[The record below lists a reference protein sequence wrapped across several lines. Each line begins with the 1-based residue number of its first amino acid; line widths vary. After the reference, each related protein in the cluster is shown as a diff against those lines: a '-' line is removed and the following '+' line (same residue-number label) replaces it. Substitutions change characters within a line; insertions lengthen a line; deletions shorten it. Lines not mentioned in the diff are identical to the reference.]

1 MYCPTP
7 FVASGG
13 SCFYDC
19 SQESGYRTQL
29 SQPPRCIRS
38 ADATKGFDL
47 SPVNPV
53 VNNPGEIT
61 GTTVDTLPVAQAVP
75 FKTERTRAKEQV
87 AILNAELG
95 KSTQLADAFKA
106 LQAAEN
112 ARDQAPDA
120 YQKARTAYYTLLKGD
135 TWLED
140 EKKRIAQSEVDPEI
154 QKYRNNYVSLM
165 SQMDQQTQAYDT
177 MQAIKDKVFRVKDD
191 LTYSAD
197 LLMGQVQKI
206 RSQIMLDR
214 RKREEGDAA
223 PAWFGWA
230 DTALNVLLVVA
241 LIAASWFVVQKLRTP
256 AGSPPAFTE
265 ATSPT

>member
-1 MYCPTP
+1 
-7 FVASGG
+7 VS
-13 SCFYDC
+13 
-19 SQESGYRTQL
+19 
-29 SQPPRCIRS
+29 
-38 ADATKGFDL
+38 
-47 SPVNPV
+47 
-53 VNNPGEIT
+53 
-61 GTTVDTLPVAQAVP
+61 
-75 FKTERTRAKEQV
+75 
-87 AILNAELG
+87 ILNAELG
-95 KSTQLADAFKA
+95 KSTQLAVVFKA

-140 EKKRIAQSEVDPEI
+140 EKKRIARSEVDPEI

-223 PAWFGWA
+223 PSWFGWA

-265 ATSPT
+265 AASPT